1 MEHSH
6 QVVDKLALAL
16 CRVRPCGRGVIGGVR
31 YGPGVGIARLDD
43 HYLLVR
49 GLSLQQTDRPFE
61 FGERTMKVGIV
72 AQSEDV
78 VVDLIL
84 LGARHKIGERG
95 IVGVVLLLRDRDALG
110 MEDDARLGAL
120 LSADLRG
127 APQQTGKALPVGLWR
142 IGIASLGVALR
153 LRSPQHAV
161 ADLVARLDEVGRGPL
176 GLQAAQHP
184 ARILRQRVGQRLVV
198 EALPCPWR
206 PLLGRVGPGVAIVEV
221 E

>member
-1 MEHSH
+1 
-6 QVVDKLALAL
+6 
-16 CRVRPCGRGVIGGVR
+16 
-31 YGPGVGIARLDD
+31 
-43 HYLLVR
+43 
-49 GLSLQQTDRPFE
+49 
-61 FGERTMKVGIV
+61 MKVGIV